1 VRYALIPALR
11 QTPKHAANAS
21 VRSFPPMRVREA
33 IISVKL
39 TWCDE
44 TEISVSLPLALAI
57 FDRSIAPTLRPKAR
71 DWLPLGRKRM
81 RRGDRVVDCTALEIC
96 PCLVVVAVFPFEFL
110 RKDRERSVV

>member
-1 VRYALIPALR
+1 
-11 QTPKHAANAS
+11 
-21 VRSFPPMRVREA
+21 MRVREA

-44 TEISVSLPLALAI
+44 TEISVSSPLALAI
-57 FDRSIAPTLRPKAR
+57 FHRCIAPTLRPKALDR
-71 DWLPLGRKRM
+71 LPPGRKRM

-110 RKDRERSVV
+110 RKDREKSVV